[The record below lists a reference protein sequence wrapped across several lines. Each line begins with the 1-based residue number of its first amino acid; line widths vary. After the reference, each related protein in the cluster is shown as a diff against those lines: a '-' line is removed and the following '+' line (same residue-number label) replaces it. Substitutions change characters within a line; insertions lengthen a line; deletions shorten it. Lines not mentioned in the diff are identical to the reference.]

1 MVSAVKLG
9 MRARLLVMNLQVP
22 IYFLQKGK
30 KVLQD

>member
-9 MRARLLVMNLQVP
+9 MQVRLLAMNRQLP

-30 KVLQD
+30 KVLQV